1 MLTNQNERIRPCCG
15 LPSEF
20 LISYKFG
27 KTYNVCPTCFNLPQW
42 NEGIISK
49 EIINNAKRM

>member
-1 MLTNQNERIRPCCG
+1 MVNEEQIYRCCNRV
-15 LPSEF
+15 SEF

-27 KTYNVCPTCFNLPQW
+27 KSYNVCPTCLNIPHW

-49 EIINNAKRM
+49 EDINNAKRM

>member
-1 MLTNQNERIRPCCG
+1 MIEIHSCCKFS
-15 LPSEF
+15 PKF
-20 LISYKFG
+20 LIKYKHG
-27 KTYNVCPTCFNLPQW
+27 NIYNVCPTCFNLPQW